1 MVYEFINDPITRY
14 AKVKFWLEHE
24 VFGPWLEVEVGN
36 NPQKLTSLLTVI
48 DKADQ
53 YSAQEQEQEIIGS
66 EYTVRIIEKDVSI
79 TTNASLNSFED
90 LPEALSADDIE
101 FDEQETAS
109 FGLEDFRTLLLSWAK
124 FTTH

>member
-1 MVYEFINDPITRY
+1 MEYEFINDPITRY
-14 AKVKFWLEHE
+14 AKAKFSLEHE

-36 NPQKLTSLLTVI
+36 NPQKLTSLLNVI
-48 DKADQ
+48 DKADH
-53 YSAQEQEQEIIGS
+53 YSAQEQEIIGS

-79 TTNASLNSFED
+79 ASNASLNGFDD

-101 FDEQETAS
+101 FDEQESAS
-109 FGLEDFRTLLLSWAK
+109 CGLEDFRTLLLSWAR

>member
-1 MVYEFINDPITRY
+1 MEYEFINDPITRY
-14 AKVKFWLEHE
+14 AKAKFSLEHE

-48 DKADQ
+48 DKADN
-53 YSAQEQEQEIIGS
+53 YCAQELEIVGS
-66 EYTVRIIEKDVSI
+66 EYTLRIIEKDVSI
-79 TTNASLNSFED
+79 AANASLNGFEE

-101 FDEQETAS
+101 FDEQESAS
-109 FGLEDFRTLLLSWAK
+109 CGLEDFRTLLLSWAK

>member
-1 MVYEFINDPITRY
+1 MEYEFINDPITRY
-14 AKVKFWLEHE
+14 AKAKFSLEHE

-36 NPQKLTSLLTVI
+36 DPQKLTSLLNVI
-48 DKADQ
+48 DKADH
-53 YSAQEQEQEIIGS
+53 YSALEQEIIGS

-79 TTNASLNSFED
+79 AANASLNGFEE

-101 FDEQETAS
+101 FDEQESAS
-109 FGLEDFRTLLLSWAK
+109 CGLEDFRTLLLSWAR

>member
-1 MVYEFINDPITRY
+1 MEYEFINDPITRY
-14 AKVKFWLEHE
+14 AKAKFSLEHE

-48 DKADQ
+48 DKDDN
-53 YSAQEQEQEIIGS
+53 YCAQELEIVGS
-66 EYTVRIIEKDVSI
+66 EYTLRIIEKDVSI
-79 TTNASLNSFED
+79 AANASLNGFEE

-101 FDEQETAS
+101 FDEQESAS
-109 FGLEDFRTLLLSWAK
+109 CGLEDFRTLLLSWAR